1 MRHCDAYAYC
11 HGNCDSHF
19 HSNSYCNSNAYGYSH
34 GYSFSDTY
42 VYAYANTDVDP
53 MHGQMHTDAEAASY
67 TCATSDPI
75 AFVVSD
81 GLH

>member
-1 MRHCDAYAYC
+1 MQANCNTLSDTNRDCYA
-11 HGNCDSHF
+11 DSD
-19 HSNSYCNSNAYGYSH
+19 CNSNAYGYSH

-67 TCATSDPI
+67 SRTAPLSSNPTVL
-75 AFVVSD
+75 FRQV
-81 GLH
+81 